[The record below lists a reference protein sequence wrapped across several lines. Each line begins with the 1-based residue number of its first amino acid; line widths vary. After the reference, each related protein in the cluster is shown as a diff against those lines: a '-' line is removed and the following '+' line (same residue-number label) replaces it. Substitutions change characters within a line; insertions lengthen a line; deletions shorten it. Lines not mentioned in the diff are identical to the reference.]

1 MEVVNMDRRELEKD
15 IASLVGKYSLD
26 KTTGVK
32 AEKVAKYI
40 LACLEA
46 LGKAND
52 VGAGDE
58 DTEAFI
64 NRMYDLYP
72 TKCPKRNTSL
82 GKSYK
87 DKDRLRKLLKRYSFE
102 EIERVIR
109 YEVESK
115 YEVSYMQNFST
126 FLNNFPDPDTVGEAA
141 TPAEQVAP
149 GRLIIDGQEY
159 R

>member
-1 MEVVNMDRRELEKD
+1 MDRRELEKD

-26 KTTGVK
+26 KATGVK

-109 YEVESK
+109 HEVDSK
-115 YEVSYMQNFST
+115 YDISYMQNFST
-126 FLNNFPDPDTVGEAA
+126 FLNNFPDPETVEGTQTEEPI
-141 TPAEQVAP
+141 TTG

>member
-1 MEVVNMDRRELEKD
+1 MDKKEVIKSLLEVV
-15 IASLVGKYSLD
+15 D
-26 KTTGVK
+26 KFDLATMAGVK
-32 AEKVAKYI
+32 N
-40 LACLEA
+40 EA
-46 LGKAND
+46 LAGYMYACVENLSKVNGVRVDDSD
-52 VGAGDE
+52 VE
-58 DTEAFI
+58 EFI
-64 NRMYDLYP
+64 DRMYDLYP
-72 TKCPKRNTSL
+72 AKCPKRGTSL

-87 DKDRLRKLLKRYSFE
+87 DKDRIRKLLKRYSFE